1 MPTNVY
7 FDTGT
12 RPEQSLYEDLIIE
25 QLRIYGQ
32 DVYYIP
38 RKMAGTDDIFG
49 EDISSSFEDAYL
61 IEMYVDNVD
70 GYEGEK
76 ELMSKFGL
84 DIQDDATF
92 TVARRRWEQF
102 AAIDNNIIE
111 SSRPNEGD
119 LVYWPKGNKLFEIT
133 FVDHDDPFYQVHN
146 LPTYKLKCK
155 TFEYA
160 SEVIDTGI
168 AELDAIETNNSLDQ
182 MQHQITLEQTAV
194 FNQGIELEQPGGGKI
209 FDQSSIGYDQPAAGS
224 FDSGSLKFDNAGPFI
239 IGEDEELNGALA
251 VENAVEGAEA
261 SYIVLETYD
270 IATID
275 ENSQN
280 EDFELAD
287 DNILDFTES
296 NPFGDAGMR

>member
-12 RPEQSLYEDLIIE
+12 RPEQYLYEDLIIE

-38 RKMAGTDDIFG
+38 RKLAGTDSIWQ
-49 EDISSSFEDAYL
+49 EDISSSFESSYL
-61 IEMYVDNVD
+61 IEMYMETID

-92 TVARRRWEQF
+92 VVSRRRWEQF
-102 AAIDNNIIE
+102 VSIDNNIIE

-119 LVYWPKGNKLFEIT
+119 LVYFPKANKLFEIT
-133 FVDHDDPFYQVHN
+133 FVDKDDPFYQVHN

-155 TFEYA
+155 TFEYG
-160 SEVIDTGI
+160 SEVMDTGI
-168 AELDAIETNNSLDQ
+168 TEIDSVEEDFSLDQ
-182 MQHQITLEQTAV
+182 LTHQMTLEDGT
-194 FNQGIELEQPGGGKI
+194 
-209 FDQSSIGYDQPAAGS
+209 
-224 FDSGSLKFDNAGPFI
+224 GSL
-239 IGEDEELNGALA
+239 LL
-251 VENAVEGAEA
+251 ENAVEDAEA
-261 SYIVLETYD
+261 SYIILETYN

-275 ENSQN
+275 KNSQN
-280 EDFELAD
+280 DDFELAD

>member
-12 RPEQSLYEDLIIE
+12 KPEQALYEDLMIE

-38 RKMAGTDDIFG
+38 RKMAGTDSIWQ
-49 EDISSSFEDAYL
+49 EDISSSFESSYL
-61 IEMYVDNVD
+61 IEMYMENID

-84 DIQDDATF
+84 DIQEDASF
-92 TVARRRWEQF
+92 VVARRRWEQF
-102 AAIDNNIIE
+102 VSVDNNIIV

-119 LVYWPKGNKLFEIT
+119 LIYFPKGNKLFEIT
-133 FVDHDDPFYQVHN
+133 FVDHDDPFYQVQN

-168 AELDAIETNNSLDQ
+168 AEIDAIETDNSLDQ
-182 MQHQITLEQTAV
+182 LSHQMTLED
-194 FNQGIELEQPGGGKI
+194 G
-209 FDQSSIGYDQPAAGS
+209 
-224 FDSGSLKFDNAGPFI
+224 SGSMILENT
-239 IGEDEELNGALA
+239 
-251 VENAVEGAEA
+251 VENAAA
-261 SYIVLETYD
+261 SYIILETYN

-280 EDFELAD
+280 DDFELAD
-287 DNILDFTES
+287 DNILDFTET

>member
-12 RPEQSLYEDLIIE
+12 KPEQALYEDLMIE

-38 RKMAGTDDIFG
+38 RKMAGTDSIWQ
-49 EDISSSFEDAYL
+49 EDISSSFESSYL
-61 IEMYVDNVD
+61 IEMYMENID

-92 TVARRRWEQF
+92 VVARRRWEQF
-102 AAIDNNIIE
+102 VSVDNNIIV

-119 LVYWPKGNKLFEIT
+119 LIYFPKGNKLFEIT
-133 FVDHDDPFYQVHN
+133 FVDHDDPFYQVQN

-168 AELDAIETNNSLDQ
+168 AEIDAIETDNSLDQ
-182 MQHQITLEQTAV
+182 LSHQMTLED
-194 FNQGIELEQPGGGKI
+194 G
-209 FDQSSIGYDQPAAGS
+209 
-224 FDSGSLKFDNAGPFI
+224 SGSMILENT
-239 IGEDEELNGALA
+239 
-251 VENAVEGAEA
+251 VENAAA
-261 SYIVLETYD
+261 SYIILETYN

-280 EDFELAD
+280 DDFELAD

>member
-12 RPEQSLYEDLIIE
+12 KPEQALYEDLMIE

-38 RKMAGTDDIFG
+38 RKMAGTDKIWQ
-49 EDISSSFEDAYL
+49 EDISSSFESSYL
-61 IEMYVDNVD
+61 IEMYMENVD

-92 TVARRRWEQF
+92 IVARRRWEQF
-102 AAIDNNIIE
+102 VSVDNNIIV

-119 LVYWPKGNKLFEIT
+119 LVYFPKGKKLFEIT

-168 AELDAIETNNSLDQ
+168 AEIDAIETDNSLD
-182 MQHQITLEQTAV
+182 MLAHQISLEQGTV
-194 FNQGIELEQPGGGKI
+194 NLTG
-209 FDQSSIGYDQPAAGS
+209 AGS
-224 FDSGSLKFDNAGPFI
+224 I
-239 IGEDEELNGALA
+239 QM
-251 VENAVEGAEA
+251 ENAVEGAAA
-261 SYIVLETYD
+261 SYIILETYN

-280 EDFELAD
+280 DDFELAD

-296 NPFGDAGMR
+296 NPFGDAGMK